1 MQHVSDRLSYNPCAF
16 KIPAGDIMPT
26 LMQRGVVALLFGAST
41 LSAQPV
47 IAQTASLTGPVPVA
61 EQPASSPP
69 EYVRAGK
76 LLDVRSGKTLENQ
89 IIVIRGQRIDR
100 VGPASEQPIPAG
112 AKVVDLSQAT
122 VLPGLIDC
130 HTHIMLADTD
140 NSHYEEYL
148 LKDSYQYRTI
158 LATLNVKRDL
168 DAGFT
173 AMRDVETE
181 GAMYSDVDVR
191 NAINQGLIPGP
202 RLKVATRGISSTGG
216 YELEG
221 YAPQVK
227 VPSGV
232 QLVDGPYEARKA
244 VREQFNYGADLIK
257 MYGNDRYRFL
267 PNGRILSVANFS
279 FEEVQAIVDEARL
292 KGLKVAC
299 HAYDGPGLHYCIDAG
314 VASIEHGIQL
324 DDEAIRKMV
333 VKGTYLVPTL
343 QVYCCALEKG
353 DLAMSGGKTSR
364 VAIHEASFKKALA
377 AGVKIAFG
385 TDAGSFPHGT
395 QAIEFEWMTRYGMSP
410 LDAIRAATI
419 NAADLLGWA
428 DDIGAL
434 EPGKY
439 ADLIAVDG
447 NPLSDIKELEHVK
460 FVMKGGEVV
469 RNDYVK

>member
-1 MQHVSDRLSYNPCAF
+1 MAR
-16 KIPAGDIMPT
+16 PAGKN
-26 LMQRGVVALLFGAST
+26 VVFLIARIGLLSFALPLVGQNAN
-41 LSAQPV
+41 
-47 IAQTASLTGPVPVA
+47 LTGPTPVA
-61 EQPASSPP
+61 EQPSSAAP
-69 EYVRAGK
+69 EYVRAGR
-76 LLDVRSGKTLENQ
+76 LLDVRAGKMLADQ
-89 IIVIRGQRIDR
+89 VIVVRAGRIVR
-100 VGPASEQPIPAG
+100 VAGSSAEKIPAG
-112 AKVVDLSQAT
+112 TKVIDLSHAT

-158 LATLNVKRDL
+158 LATLNVKHDL
-168 DAGFT
+168 EAGFT

-191 NAINQGLIPGP
+191 NAINRGLIPGP

-221 YAPQVK
+221 YAPQVP

-267 PNGRILSVANFS
+267 PDGSIKSVANFS

-292 KGLKVAC
+292 KGIKVAC

-314 VASIEHGIQL
+314 VDSIEHGIQL

-333 VKGTYLVPTL
+333 AKAPTW
-343 QVYCCALEKG
+343 CRRCKC
-353 DLAMSGGKTSR
+353 T
-364 VAIHEASFKKALA
+364 A
-377 AGVKIAFG
+377 ARSKRPI
-385 TDAGSFPHGT
+385 
-395 QAIEFEWMTRYGMSP
+395 WR
-410 LDAIRAATI
+410 
-419 NAADLLGWA
+419 
-428 DDIGAL
+428 
-434 EPGKY
+434 
-439 ADLIAVDG
+439 
-447 NPLSDIKELEHVK
+447 
-460 FVMKGGEVV
+460 
-469 RNDYVK
+469 

>member
-1 MQHVSDRLSYNPCAF
+1 MTSFILRIL
-16 KIPAGDIMPT
+16 IP
-26 LMQRGVVALLFGAST
+26 LLVAAIAP
-41 LSAQPV
+41 SALPV
-47 IAQTASLTGPVPVA
+47 LAQTASLTGPVPVA
-61 EQPASSPP
+61 EQPASSI

-76 LLDVRSGKTLENQ
+76 LLDVRSGKVLDDQ
-89 IIVIRGQRIDR
+89 IIVIRGARIDR
-100 VGPASEQPIPAG
+100 VAPAREEQIPAG
-112 AKVVDLSQAT
+112 AKIVDLSRAT

-168 DAGFT
+168 EAGFT

-267 PNGRILSVANFS
+267 PNGQIRSVANFS

-324 DDEAIRKMV
+324 DDDAIHKMV
-333 VKGTYLVPTL
+333 AKGTYLVPTL

-364 VAIHEASFKKALA
+364 VAIHEVSFKKALA

-428 DDIGAL
+428 DDIGTL

-447 NPLSDIKELEHVK
+447 NPLSDIKQLEHVK

>member
-1 MQHVSDRLSYNPCAF
+1 MQKLFFAL
-16 KIPAGDIMPT
+16 A
-26 LMQRGVVALLFGAST
+26 VVAT
-41 LSAQPV
+41 LPFAV
-47 IAQTASLTGPVPVA
+47 RAQTASLTGPVPVA
-61 EQPASSPP
+61 ERPASTAP

-76 LLDVRSGKTLENQ
+76 LLDVRSGKLLENQ
-89 IIVIRGQRIDR
+89 IIVIRGQRIDH
-100 VGPASEQPIPAG
+100 VAPASEQIPAG

-168 DAGFT
+168 EAGFT

-267 PNGRILSVANFS
+267 PNGQIQSVANFS

-324 DDEAIRKMV
+324 DDDAIHKMV
-333 VKGTYLVPTL
+333 AKGTYLVPTL

-364 VAIHEASFKKALA
+364 VAIHETSFKKALA

-385 TDAGSFPHGT
+385 SDAGSFPHGT
-395 QAIEFEWMTRYGMSP
+395 QAVEFEWMTRYGMSP
-410 LDAIRAATI
+410 LDAIRSATL

-428 DDIGAL
+428 DDLGAL

-447 NPLSDIKELEHVK
+447 NVLADIKQLEHVK
-460 FVMKGGEVV
+460 FVMKGGEVI
-469 RNDYVK
+469 RNDYAK

>member
-1 MQHVSDRLSYNPCAF
+1 MA
-16 KIPAGDIMPT
+16 A
-26 LMQRGVVALLFGAST
+26 
-41 LSAQPV
+41 
-47 IAQTASLTGPVPVA
+47 PVA
-61 EQPASSPP
+61 GAADLPAAT
-69 EYVRAGK
+69 YVHAGK
-76 LLDVRSGKTLENQ
+76 LLDVRSGKLLTDQ
-89 IIVIRGQRIDR
+89 VIVIRGDRIER
-100 VGPASEQPIPAG
+100 IAGSRELHIPAG
-112 AKVVDLSQAT
+112 ATAIDLTRAT

-130 HTHIMLADTD
+130 HTHIMLTDTD
-140 NSHYEEYL
+140 DSHYDDIL
-148 LKDSYQYRTI
+148 LKQSWQYRTI

-168 DAGFT
+168 EAGFT

-202 RLKVATRGISSTGG
+202 RLKVATRGLSSTGG

-221 YAPQVK
+221 YSPQVK

-267 PNGRILSVANFS
+267 PDGQIKSVANFS

-292 KGLKVAC
+292 KGIKVAC

-333 VKGTYLVPTL
+333 AKGIYLVPTL
-343 QVYCCALEKG
+343 YVYCCALEKS

-364 VAIHEASFKKALA
+364 LAIHEVSFKKALA

-385 TDAGSFPHGT
+385 TDAGPFPHGT
-395 QAIEFEWMTRYGMSP
+395 QAVEFEWMTRYGMSN
-410 LDAIRAATI
+410 LQAIQAATT
-419 NAADLLGWA
+419 NAADLMGWA
-428 DDIGAL
+428 DQIGAI
-434 EPGKY
+434 EPGKF
-439 ADLIAVDG
+439 ADMIAVDQS
-447 NPLSDIKELEHVK
+447 PLADIKQLEHVR
-460 FVMKGGEVV
+460 FVMKGGAVV
-469 RNDYVK
+469 RNDYAR

>member
-1 MQHVSDRLSYNPCAF
+1 MSRFAERFSVAVLLGGMALVTC
-16 KIPAGDIMPT
+16 T
-26 LMQRGVVALLFGAST
+26 QRGL
-41 LSAQPV
+41 
-47 IAQTASLTGPVPVA
+47 AQTALTGPVPA
-61 EQPASSPP
+61 APPPAPSAL

-76 LLDVRSGKTLENQ
+76 LLDVRSGKMLDDQ
-89 IIVIRGQRIDR
+89 VIVIRGGRIDR
-100 VGPASEQPIPAG
+100 IGPASEAQIPTG
-112 AKVVDLSQAT
+112 TRLIDLSRAT

-140 NSHYEEYL
+140 NSHYEDYL

-168 DAGFT
+168 EAGFT

-216 YELEG
+216 YALQG
-221 YAPQVK
+221 YAPQVP
-227 VPSGV
+227 VPHGV
-232 QLVDGPYEARKA
+232 EIVDGPYEARKA

-257 MYGNDRYRFL
+257 IYGTDRYSFL
-267 PNGRILSVANFS
+267 PNGKEVSVANFS
-279 FEEVQAIVDEARL
+279 FEEIQAIVDEARL
-292 KGLKVAC
+292 KGIKVAC

-333 VKGTYLVPTL
+333 AKGTYLVPTL

-353 DLAMSGGKTSR
+353 DLAMSGGKTTR
-364 VAIHEASFKKALA
+364 LAIHKTSFEKALA

-410 LDAIRAATI
+410 LQAIRSATL
-419 NAADLLGWA
+419 NAADLMGWA
-428 DDIGAL
+428 DDIGAI
-434 EPGKY
+434 EAGKY

-447 NPLSDIKELEHVK
+447 NVLNDIKQLEHVK

-469 RNDYVK
+469 RNDYAN

>member
-1 MQHVSDRLSYNPCAF
+1 MSLRYNRCDIESKLVIGETMRRSIERILIVLSLAGIALVTCA
-16 KIPAGDIMPT
+16 G
-26 LMQRGVVALLFGAST
+26 
-41 LSAQPV
+41 
-47 IAQTASLTGPVPVA
+47 QTASLTGPVPVA
-61 EQPASSPP
+61 EQPASSVT

-76 LLDVRSGKTLENQ
+76 LLDVRSGKMLGDQ
-89 IIVIRGQRIDR
+89 IIVIRGGRVDR
-100 VGPASEQPIPAG
+100 VVPSSQEKIPTG
-112 AKVVDLSQAT
+112 AKVVDLSHAT

-130 HTHIMLADTD
+130 HTHIMLADSD
-140 NSHYEEYL
+140 NSHYEDFL

-168 DAGFT
+168 EAGFT

-221 YAPQVK
+221 YAPQVT
-227 VPSGV
+227 VPTGV
-232 QLVDGPYEARKA
+232 QMVDGPYEARKA

-257 MYGNDRYRFL
+257 IYGTDRYSFL
-267 PNGRILSVANFS
+267 PNGKIVSVANFS

-292 KGLKVAC
+292 KGIKVAC

-314 VASIEHGIQL
+314 VASIEHGIEL
-324 DDEAIRKMV
+324 DDDAIRKMV
-333 VKGTYLVPTL
+333 AKGTYLVPTL
-343 QVYCCALEKG
+343 QVYCCALEKA
-353 DLAMSGGKTSR
+353 DLAMTGGKTSR
-364 VAIHEASFKKALA
+364 MAIHQASFEKALA

-395 QAIEFEWMTRYGMSP
+395 QAIEFAWMTQYGMSP
-410 LDAIRAATI
+410 LQAIRSATI
-419 NAADLLGWA
+419 NAADLMGWA
-428 DDIGAL
+428 DDIGVIEA
-434 EPGKY
+434 GKY
-439 ADLIAVDG
+439 ADIIAVDG
-447 NPLSDIKELEHVK
+447 DVLNDIRQLEHVK

-469 RNDYVK
+469 RNDYAK

>member
-1 MQHVSDRLSYNPCAF
+1 MPCPMNR
-16 KIPAGDIMPT
+16 I
-26 LMQRGVVALLFGAST
+26 LVVVLFGVTALVT
-41 LSAQPV
+41 CALAAV
-47 IAQTASLTGPVPVA
+47 AQTASLTGPVPVA
-61 EQPASSPP
+61 QEPVSSAP

-76 LLDVRSGKTLENQ
+76 LLDVRSGKMLGDQ
-89 IIVIRGQRIDR
+89 VIVIRGPRIDR
-100 VGPASEQPIPAG
+100 IAAASQEKIPAG
-112 AKVVDLSQAT
+112 VKVVDLSQAT

-140 NSHYEEYL
+140 NSHYEDFL

-158 LATLNVKRDL
+158 LATLNVKHDL
-168 DAGFT
+168 EAGFT

-216 YELEG
+216 YALQG
-221 YAPQVK
+221 YAPQVT
-227 VPSGV
+227 VPTGV
-232 QLVDGPYEARKA
+232 QMVDGPYEARKA

-257 MYGNDRYRFL
+257 IYGTDRYSFL
-267 PNGRILSVANFS
+267 PNGKVLSVANFS
-279 FEEVQAIVDEARL
+279 FEEIKAIVDEARL
-292 KGLKVAC
+292 KGIKVAC
-299 HAYDGPGLHYCIDAG
+299 HAYDGPGLHDCIEAG

-324 DDEAIRKMV
+324 DDEAIRTMV
-333 VKGTYLVPTL
+333 AKGTYLVPTL
-343 QVYCCALEKG
+343 QVYCCALEKA

-364 VAIHEASFKKALA
+364 MAIHKTSFEKALA

-410 LDAIRAATI
+410 LQAIRAATV
-419 NAADLLGWA
+419 NAAELIGWA
-428 DDIGAL
+428 DDIGAI
-434 EPGKY
+434 EAGKY
-439 ADLIAVDG
+439 ADMIAVDG
-447 NPLSDIKELEHVK
+447 NVLDDVKQLEHVK

-469 RNDYVK
+469 RNDYAK

>member
-1 MQHVSDRLSYNPCAF
+1 MTSFILRIL
-16 KIPAGDIMPT
+16 IP
-26 LMQRGVVALLFGAST
+26 LLVAAIAP
-41 LSAQPV
+41 SALPAL
-47 IAQTASLTGPVPVA
+47 AQTASLTGPVPVA
-61 EQPASSPP
+61 EQPASSI

-76 LLDVRSGKTLENQ
+76 MLDVRSGKVLDDQ
-89 IIVIRGQRIDR
+89 IIVIRGARVDR
-100 VGPASEQPIPAG
+100 VTPAREQQIPAG

-168 DAGFT
+168 EAGFT

-267 PNGRILSVANFS
+267 PNGQIRSVANFS
-279 FEEVQAIVDEARL
+279 FEEIQAIVDEARL

-324 DDEAIRKMV
+324 DDDAIHKMV
-333 VKGTYLVPTL
+333 AKGTYLVPTL

-364 VAIHEASFKKALA
+364 VAIHEVSFKKALA

-395 QAIEFEWMTRYGMSP
+395 QAVEFEWMTRYGMSP
-410 LDAIRAATI
+410 LDAIRSATV
-419 NAADLLGWA
+419 NAADLLGWT
-428 DDIGAL
+428 DDIGTL

-447 NPLSDIKELEHVK
+447 NPLSDIKQLEHVK